1 VLLLDEPLGA
11 LDAKLR
17 KDLRVELTSLQKAVG
32 ITFVFVTHDQEEA
45 LSMSHRLAVM
55 YNGQIVQAGR
65 PQEVY
70 EAPATAFVAEFLGV
84 ANLFDVEFDASG
96 TCLVAGHPIRTADG
110 EVRGLRRIVIRPE
123 RVQLFDG
130 VADGHT
136 NTLPGLVRDQ
146 VYVGALSQ
154 LEIGLADGGT
164 LQVVLAND
172 GRPVPGPGE
181 PVTVS
186 RPADAIRVLTG

>member
-1 VLLLDEPLGA
+1 
-11 LDAKLR
+11 
-17 KDLRVELTSLQKAVG
+17 
-32 ITFVFVTHDQEEA
+32 
-45 LSMSHRLAVM
+45 MSHRLAVM

-130 VADGHT
+130 VADGHD
-136 NTLPGLVRDQ
+136 NTLPGLVRDR

-186 RPADAIRVLTG
+186 LPPDAIRILTG

>member
-1 VLLLDEPLGA
+1 
-11 LDAKLR
+11 
-17 KDLRVELTSLQKAVG
+17 
-32 ITFVFVTHDQEEA
+32 
-45 LSMSHRLAVM
+45 MSHRLAVM
-55 YNGQIVQAGR
+55 YDGQIVQAGA

-70 EAPATAFVAEFLGV
+70 EAPATAFVAEFLGRGQPLRRRV
-84 ANLFDVEFDASG
+84 RHLRHLPGGRSADPG
-96 TCLVAGHPIRTADG
+96 RPTAT
-110 EVRGLRRIVIRPE
+110 VRGLGRIVVRPE
-123 RVQLFDG
+123 RVQLVDG

-136 NTLPGLVRDQ
+136 NTLPGVVRDR

-172 GRPVPGPGE
+172 GRPVPAPGE

-186 RPADAIRVLTG
+186 LPPDAIRILTG

>member
-1 VLLLDEPLGA
+1 
-11 LDAKLR
+11 
-17 KDLRVELTSLQKAVG
+17 
-32 ITFVFVTHDQEEA
+32 
-45 LSMSHRLAVM
+45 M
-55 YNGQIVQAGR
+55 QAGR

-84 ANLFDVEFDASG
+84 ANLFDVEFDTSG
-96 TCLVAGHPIRTADG
+96 TCLVAGQPIRTADG
-110 EVRGLRRIVIRPE
+110 EVRGLGRIVVRPE
-123 RVQLFDG
+123 RVQLLDG

-136 NTLPGLVRDQ
+136 NTLPGVVRDR

-186 RPADAIRVLTG
+186 LPPDAIRILTG